1 MVLDKKRDSIDPI
14 LHFFAKNLSRFNP
27 DVFTWIALL
36 FAALSGF
43 FFYISTPDNELIR
56 YYLFFASIF
65 VFLNGL
71 FDAIDGKIAK
81 LNKTTSL
88 RGDFLDHALDRY
100 ADVCIVG
107 GIALSQWC
115 DMRIGIFALVGM
127 LLTSY
132 MGTQAQAVG
141 FKRMYAGLLG
151 RADRLV
157 ILMVVPIIQHILIQM
172 DLVFLWHF
180 TLIEW
185 AMIYLAIMGNFTAI
199 QRFYSTLKH
208 FKKIKRKE

>member
-14 LHFFAKNLSRFNP
+14 LNFFAKNLTRFNP
-27 DVFTWIALL
+27 DIFTWIALL
-36 FAALSGF
+36 FSMLAGF
-43 FFYISTPDNELIR
+43 FFYISTPSNELIS

-81 LNKTTSL
+81 LTKKTSL

-115 DMRIGIFALVGM
+115 DMRIGIVALVVIIVYFLT
-127 LLTSY
+127 LL
-132 MGTQAQAVG
+132 
-141 FKRMYAGLLG
+141 FR
-151 RADRLV
+151 
-157 ILMVVPIIQHILIQM
+157 
-172 DLVFLWHF
+172 
-180 TLIEW
+180 
-185 AMIYLAIMGNFTAI
+185 
-199 QRFYSTLKH
+199 
-208 FKKIKRKE
+208 KK